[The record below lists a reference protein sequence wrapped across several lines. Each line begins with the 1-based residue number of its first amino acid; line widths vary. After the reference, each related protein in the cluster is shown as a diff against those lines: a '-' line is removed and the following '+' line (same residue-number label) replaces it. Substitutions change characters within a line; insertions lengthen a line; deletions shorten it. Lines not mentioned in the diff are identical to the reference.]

1 MAYGVS
7 NGAAYLPSL
16 SMGKWLETEL
26 LKAASG
32 GSLEKGRERRGVE
45 ENRAVPSIPEARTVV
60 PPPSSG
66 VRYLFWDLE
75 RS

>member
-1 MAYGVS
+1 ME
-7 NGAAYLPSL
+7 LPICL
-16 SMGKWLETEL
+16 LCLWGKWLETEL

-32 GSLEKGRERRGVE
+32 GSLEKERERKGVE
-45 ENRAVPSIPEARTVV
+45 EDRAVPSIPEARTVV